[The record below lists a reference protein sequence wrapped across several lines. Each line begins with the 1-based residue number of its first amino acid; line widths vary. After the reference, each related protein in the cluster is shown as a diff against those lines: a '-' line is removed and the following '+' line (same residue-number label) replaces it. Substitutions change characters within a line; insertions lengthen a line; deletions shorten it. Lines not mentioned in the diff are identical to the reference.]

1 MINTGS
7 LKPEKEWEEEEMVE
21 EEMVGGKE
29 GKAEN
34 SDGSGGVSQGSV
46 RVR

>member
-1 MINTGS
+1 MA
-7 LKPEKEWEEEEMVE
+7 E

-34 SDGSGGVSQGSV
+34 SDESGGVSQWIKECDH
-46 RVR
+46 